1 MRARGRRGVRQPDQR
16 HTKHSKI
23 GVDEGDV
30 FLEANARAR
39 RVKLPLRPLRIADG
53 HPGASNDVKAL
64 VHALDFFRFEVERI
78 VRDEQAAVG
87 TPLDLHRAANLL
99 ENAMARAHVVG
110 RLVTIEMLIRVVELD
125 VAARNRF
132 FRLFIEFHVV
142 GAQPRALISDVHI
155 AVGDKQI
162 AAPALRHCRE
172 IYDAAFAGGKTGL
185 LPFGAL
191 AEKRGRQQENQARA
205 QKKRAER
212 GT

>member
-1 MRARGRRGVRQPDQR
+1 MLTSSHPRAQFSALLGRVMEIWQERR
-16 HTKHSKI
+16 
-23 GVDEGDV
+23 EDV
-30 FLEANARAR
+30 VN
-39 RVKLPLRPLRIADG
+39 
-53 HPGASNDVKAL
+53 
-64 VHALDFFRFEVERI
+64 
-78 VRDEQAAVG
+78 QAADI
-87 TPLDLHRAANLL
+87 TRQLTESAQRPA
-99 ENAMARAHVVG
+99 
-110 RLVTIEMLIRVVELD
+110 VEGEITTELLD

-155 AVGDKQI
+155 AVGDKEI

-172 IYDAAFAGGKTGL
+172 IYDAAFARRKSGL